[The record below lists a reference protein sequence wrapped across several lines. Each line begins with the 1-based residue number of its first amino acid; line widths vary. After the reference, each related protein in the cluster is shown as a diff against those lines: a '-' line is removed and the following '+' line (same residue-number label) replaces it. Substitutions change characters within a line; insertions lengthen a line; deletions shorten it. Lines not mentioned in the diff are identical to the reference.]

1 MRATFIKTLAALAEK
16 DQNIVLLTGD
26 LGFTVME
33 GFRDAFPA
41 QFLNAGVAEQ
51 NMMGVAA
58 GLAMSG
64 KRVFVYSIVPFCTY
78 RCLEHIR
85 NDICYHNVPVCIVG
99 IGGGYSYGHMG
110 ATHHALEDIAVMR
123 SLPNMIVT
131 CPGDPLETG
140 ALVRA
145 IAAQTQPSYL
155 RLAKTGEPVL
165 HASPP
170 DLRLGKACALR
181 DGTDLS
187 IIGTGNMLQTA
198 LESAELLKNQGIA
211 ARVLSMHTIKPID
224 ADAILAAAKETS
236 LIVTV
241 EEHSCIGGLGSAVA
255 EVLLRHHC
263 DVPFLP
269 FAAPDAF
276 ADRAGSQTYFRNM
289 AGLFPGNITAKVQQF
304 LHAHRR
310 ASRQRWG
317 ASSGR
322 SL

>member
-1 MRATFIKTLAALAEK
+1 MRTTFVKTLAVLAER
-16 DQNIVLLTGD
+16 DPNILLLTGD
-26 LGFTVME
+26 LGFTVLE
-33 GFRDAFPA
+33 EFRDTFPA

-123 SLPNMIVT
+123 SLPNMIVA
-131 CPGDPLETG
+131 CPGDPLETE

-145 IAAQTQPSYL
+145 IAAQKQPSYL
-155 RLAKTGEPVL
+155 RLGKAGEPTL
-165 HASPP
+165 HVSSP
-170 DLRLGKACALR
+170 DLRLGKARTLR
-181 DGTDLS
+181 DGTALS

-198 LESAELLKNQGIA
+198 LESAELLEKQGIA
-211 ARVLSMHTIKPID
+211 ARVLSMHTVKPID

-263 DVPFLP
+263 NVPFLP
-269 FAAPDAF
+269 FAAPDTF
-276 ADRAGSQTYFRNM
+276 ADRAGSQAYFRNM
-289 AGLFPGNITAKVQQF
+289 AGLFPENIAAKAQHS
-304 LHAHRR
+304 LHAHHR
-310 ASRQRWG
+310 ASF
-317 ASSGR
+317 GR
-322 SL
+322 VL